1 MRKKTT
7 KTKRDFTQV
16 ASPALPSN
24 SSSPLD
30 NFEGFSVGELAWY
43 RVSLSMPS
51 YSCGLIKE
59 IRTSD
64 DGVTFFIWDGDRG
77 MWRCL
82 RREDI
87 FHQKPPRKKR
97 GDR

>member
-7 KTKRDFTQV
+7 KTKRDFT
-16 ASPALPSN
+16 APLSTPSTRSDALILESF
-24 SSSPLD
+24 D
-30 NFEGFSVGELAWY
+30 GFSVGEYAWY

-59 IRTSD
+59 IRSD
-64 DGVTFFIWDGDRG
+64 GAGATFFIWDGDRG

-87 FHQKPPRKKR
+87 HRQRPPRKKR
-97 GDR
+97 GE

>member
-16 ASPALPSN
+16 TSQVLPARESVTLE
-24 SSSPLD
+24 
-30 NFEGFSVGELAWY
+30 NFEGFGVGDWAWY

-59 IRTSD
+59 IRRGD

-87 FHQKPPRKKR
+87 YNQRPPRKKR
-97 GDR
+97 GE